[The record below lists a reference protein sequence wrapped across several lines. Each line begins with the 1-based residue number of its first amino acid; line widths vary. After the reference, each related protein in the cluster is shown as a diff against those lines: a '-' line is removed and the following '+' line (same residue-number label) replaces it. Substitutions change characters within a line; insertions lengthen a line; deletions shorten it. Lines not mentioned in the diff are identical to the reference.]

1 MAAGAWAGLC
11 VSVADM
17 NFVLEFDVGGKVR
30 GFLRGDDGKD
40 GDFGYGVVGLSVGL
54 GEWIDSEWNG
64 LQCGV
69 VRSCGCVCG
78 WIRNVDGKLFEA
90 GGSWSFL
97 RRLGNFYGSF

>member
-1 MAAGAWAGLC
+1 
-11 VSVADM
+11 M